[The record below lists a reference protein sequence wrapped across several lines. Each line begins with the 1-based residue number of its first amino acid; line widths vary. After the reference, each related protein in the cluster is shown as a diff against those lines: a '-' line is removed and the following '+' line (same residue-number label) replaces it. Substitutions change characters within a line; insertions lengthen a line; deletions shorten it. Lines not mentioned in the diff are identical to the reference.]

1 MAENYIAKVAFFS
14 LILAKYKWAESQ
26 NAKLGYLMDRTN
38 PNNP

>member
-1 MAENYIAKVAFFS
+1 MAENYIAKVAFLG

-26 NAKLGYLMDRTN
+26 NAKLGYPMDRTN